1 MPGEMINGSF
11 QQTTRTPGRNPYLFI
26 VGCPRSGTTLLQ
38 RMVDAHPLIAVTH
51 EQHWIPRYFNERI
64 GLTPEGLV
72 TPDLIPSLFEQRRFA
87 ISQLEMDREEIESLV
102 PPDAPVLFSEFV
114 TSLFDLYGERKG
126 KRLVGDKTPGYVKEL
141 LTLHSLWP
149 RARFIH
155 IIRDGR
161 DVCLSVMNWK
171 KVNLVADRFVTWA
184 EDPVSTTA
192 LYWKRHV
199 QRGREAGRS
208 LGPALYY
215 EIRYESLVDD
225 PAEESAKLCA
235 FLEVPYDEAMLQFHE
250 GRTRV
255 DPGLDAKDAWRPV
268 VAGLRDWRSQMPTEA
283 VERFEAAAG
292 ELLDELDYPRTVPC
306 PSPAVMKHAARIRDL
321 FSQNPGPR
329 RELLQ
334 KGV

>member
-1 MPGEMINGSF
+1 MPSEMINGTI
-11 QQTTRTPGRNPYLFI
+11 QQTSRTPGRNPSLFI

-72 TPDLIPSLFEQRRFA
+72 TSDLIPSLFEQRRFA

-171 KVNLVADRFVTWA
+171 KVNLVADRFATWA

-192 LYWKRHV
+192 
-199 QRGREAGRS
+199 
-208 LGPALYY
+208 
-215 EIRYESLVDD
+215 
-225 PAEESAKLCA
+225 
-235 FLEVPYDEAMLQFHE
+235 
-250 GRTRV
+250 
-255 DPGLDAKDAWRPV
+255 
-268 VAGLRDWRSQMPTEA
+268 
-283 VERFEAAAG
+283 
-292 ELLDELDYPRTVPC
+292 
-306 PSPAVMKHAARIRDL
+306 
-321 FSQNPGPR
+321 
-329 RELLQ
+329 
-334 KGV
+334 